1 MRFKATVTNALTIK
15 LPAEIVEFM
24 KIKAGDLVEINV
36 EHGLY
41 SLIASS
47 AKFTEYCRK
56 MGSTQMQA
64 YTTEFQ
70 NSGGYKRHGSFRLWL
85 VRRLELASL
94 GLAYWTGYKSL
105 QEIFPDNKL
114 PVIEPVGKDVA
125 PKKEC

>member
-1 MRFKATVTNALTIK
+1 MKFKATVTNALTIK
-15 LPAEIVEFM
+15 LPAEIVELM
-24 KIKAGDLVEINV
+24 RIKAGDLVEVSV
-36 EHGLY
+36 EHGLH

-56 MGSTQMQA
+56 MGGTQMHA

-70 NSGGYKRHGSFRLWL
+70 DSGGYKRHGSFRLWL
-85 VRRLELASL
+85 VKKLGLASL

-114 PVIEPVGKDVA
+114 PVIEPVGKDV
-125 PKKEC
+125 PKKKEC